1 MIRAGAVIF
10 ILLLAAGLSHSG
22 WLRPLD
28 LAVLDAQFKVL
39 RTHASRPVKN
49 EVVIVGFDEDTAHV
63 LREPFTLWHPHLG
76 KFLQATA
83 GGGAAAV
90 GLDVVLPDRSYETT
104 VPGYDRK
111 LLTGILIARRTTPL
125 VLALTVDRAGVTRP
139 IYPAFVAAAG
149 KDATG
154 YALLPVDAD
163 GVVRRFDERIEIDD
177 SAVST
182 LVGQM
187 ARRLGRPV
195 VGEGLIDFTAGA
207 AFDFIPLQSVIEW
220 YDAGDTAKLERA
232 FGGKAVLLGS
242 VLKFE
247 DRLAAPVNLVA
258 WDPAAPN
265 APGVLL
271 HAQALRNLL
280 NDGLIQPVA
289 TWIPLVLALV
299 AALLWLWAPPPA
311 AAFALLATIWAACIA
326 ASTFA
331 LAKGFELPVAN
342 VMLVA
347 LISVGGRQALETALS
362 LRERRRLRSAFGG
375 YVSPAIMRAI
385 LAGTLNPALG
395 GVRQF
400 ACVLF
405 SDIRGYTSR
414 SEHMTP
420 EQTIAFLNGYFERI
434 VPIIHDHGGTVISFM
449 GDGIMA
455 VFGVPQPLANPCA
468 AALDATRAMLA
479 NLRALNADF
488 AAKGEMPLEIGIG
501 LHAGEGVAGHI
512 GAATRHEYS
521 VIGDVTN
528 VASRL
533 EGLTKDVGYHL
544 VCSRDV
550 FDRLDDRT
558 GLVALGA
565 RTIKGHSAVE
575 IFGYDQI
582 AKAVVNP

>member
-1 MIRAGAVIF
+1 
-10 ILLLAAGLSHSG
+10 
-22 WLRPLD
+22 
-28 LAVLDAQFKVL
+28 
-39 RTHASRPVKN
+39 
-49 EVVIVGFDEDTAHV
+49 
-63 LREPFTLWHPHLG
+63 
-76 KFLQATA
+76 
-83 GGGAAAV
+83 
-90 GLDVVLPDRSYETT
+90 
-104 VPGYDRK
+104 
-111 LLTGILIARRTTPL
+111 
-125 VLALTVDRAGVTRP
+125 
-139 IYPAFVAAAG
+139 
-149 KDATG
+149 
-154 YALLPVDAD
+154 
-163 GVVRRFDERIEIDD
+163 VRRFDERIEVDD

-195 VGEGLIDFTAGA
+195 VREGLIDFTAGA
-207 AFDFIPLQSVIEW
+207 AFNFIPLQSVLEW
-220 YDAGDTAKLERA
+220 YDAGDTAKLELA

-258 WDPAAPN
+258 WDPQAAN

-289 TWIPLVLALV
+289 AWIPLVLALV
-299 AALLWLWAPPPA
+299 AALLWLWAPPPPA
-311 AAFALLATIWAACIA
+311 ALALLATVWTACVA
-326 ASTFA
+326 ASTLA
-331 LAKGFELPVAN
+331 LTKGFELPVAN

-347 LISVGGRQALETALS
+347 LISVGGRQLFETALS
-362 LRERRRLRSAFGG
+362 LRERRRLQRSFGG
-375 YVSPAIMRAI
+375 YVSPAVMRAI

-414 SEHMTP
+414 SERMTP
-420 EQTIAFLNGYFERI
+420 EQTISFLNGYFDRI
-434 VPIIHDHGGTVISFM
+434 VPIIHDHDGTLVSFM

-455 VFGVPQPLANPCA
+455 VFGAPQSLPNPCA
-468 AALDATRAMLA
+468 AAFDATRAMLA
-479 NLRALNADF
+479 NLRELNAEL
-488 AAKGEMPLEIGIG
+488 AAKGEVPLEIGVG
-501 LHAGEGVAGHI
+501 LHAGEGVSGHI
-512 GAATRHEYS
+512 GAAKRHEYS

-558 GLVALGA
+558 GLVALGS
-565 RTIKGHSAVE
+565 RTTKGHSAVE

-582 AKAVVNP
+582 AKAAGNPLS